1 MRNKNLLIQVT
12 SIERLDDNAAVFDK
26 LQTNINYG
34 RGDEVAR
41 EMSGFPKSDLDP
53 YKYINILDWA
63 VISGE
68 RIVFDN
74 GQYVITNKENSIIL
88 LYEYPEEEEEVPE
101 VTDKFGNKLSVGDK
115 VIWVDPDPVGRDLNR
130 VYEVN
135 DIHSEDTIWINDE
148 FSEAEV
154 PPQEL
159 ILAKVLAEVWAE

>member
-1 MRNKNLLIQVT
+1 MRNKNLLVQVT

-41 EMSGFPKSDLDP
+41 EMSGFPKSDVDLFN
-53 YKYINILDWA
+53 YEQIRFGY
-63 VISGE
+63 E

-74 GQYVITNKENSIIL
+74 GQYVITNKENSIIV
-88 LYEYPEEEEEVPE
+88 LYEYPEEEEVPE

-135 DIHSEDTIWINDE
+135 DIHSEETIWINDD

-159 ILAKVLAEVWAE
+159 ILAKVLAEVWVE

>member
-88 LYEYPEEEEEVPE
+88 LYEYPEEEE
-101 VTDKFGNKLSVGDK
+101 
-115 VIWVDPDPVGRDLNR
+115 
-130 VYEVN
+130 
-135 DIHSEDTIWINDE
+135 
-148 FSEAEV
+148 
-154 PPQEL
+154 
-159 ILAKVLAEVWAE
+159 ILD

>member
-12 SIERLDDNAAVFDK
+12 SIERLVDNAAVFDK

-41 EMSGFPKSDLDP
+41 EMSGSPRSDLDP
-53 YKYINILDWA
+53 YTYEQILESA
-63 VISGE
+63 KQFNE

-74 GQYVITNKENSIIL
+74 GQYVIANKENSIIV

-101 VTDKFGNKLSVGDK
+101 VYDKLDNKLSVGDR
-115 VIWVDPDPVGRDLNR
+115 VIWVDPDPEGRDLNR
-130 VYEVN
+130 IYEIN
-135 DIHSEDTIWINDE
+135 DISSEEIVWINDE

-159 ILAKVLAEVWAE
+159 ILAGIILD

>member
-41 EMSGFPKSDLDP
+41 EMSGSSRSDLDP
-53 YKYINILDWA
+53 YTYEQILESA
-63 VISGE
+63 KQFNE

-74 GQYVITNKENSIIL
+74 GQYVIANKENSIIL

-101 VTDKFGNKLSVGDK
+101 VYDKLDNKLSVGDR
-115 VIWVDPDPVGRDLNR
+115 VIWVDPDPEGRDLNR
-130 VYEVN
+130 IYEIN
-135 DIHSEDTIWINDE
+135 DISSEEIVWINDE

-159 ILAKVLAEVWAE
+159 ILAGIILD

>member
-26 LQTNINYG
+26 LQANIKYG

-53 YKYINILDWA
+53 FTYDEIRSNPHYYA
-63 VISGE
+63 E
-68 RIVFDN
+68 RIVFDD
-74 GQYVITNKENSIIL
+74 GQYVITNNENSIIV
-88 LYEYPEEEEEVPE
+88 LYEYPEEEEVPE

-135 DIHSEDTIWINDE
+135 DVHSEEIVWINDE

-159 ILAKVLAEVWAE
+159 ILAKVLAEVWVE

>member
-1 MRNKNLLIQVT
+1 MRNKNLLVQVT
-12 SIERLDDNAAVFDK
+12 SIERLNENAAVFDK
-26 LQTNINYG
+26 LQTNIKYG

-41 EMSGFPKSDLDP
+41 EMSGFPRSDLDP
-53 YKYINILDWA
+53 FNYEQIKLGY
-63 VISGE
+63 E

-74 GQYVITNKENSIIL
+74 GQYVITNKENELIV
-88 LYEYPEEEEEVPE
+88 LYEYPEEEEEVSE

-135 DIHSEDTIWINDE
+135 DIYSEETIWINDE

-159 ILAKVLAEVWAE
+159 ILAKVLAEVWVE

>member
-53 YKYINILDWA
+53 YTYEQILESA
-63 VISGE
+63 KQFNE

-74 GQYVITNKENSIIL
+74 GQYVIANKENSIIV

-101 VTDKFGNKLSVGDK
+101 VYDKLDNKLSVGDR
-115 VIWVDPDPVGRDLNR
+115 VIWVDPDPEGRDLNR
-130 VYEVN
+130 IYEIN
-135 DIHSEDTIWINDE
+135 DIFSEEIVWINDE

-159 ILAKVLAEVWAE
+159 ILAGIILD

>member
-26 LQTNINYG
+26 LQTNIKYG

-53 YKYINILDWA
+53 FTYDEIRSNPHYYA
-63 VISGE
+63 E

-74 GQYVITNKENSIIL
+74 GQYVITNNENSIIV

-101 VTDKFGNKLSVGDK
+101 VYDKLDNKLSVGDR
-115 VIWVDPDPVGRDLNR
+115 VIWVDPDPEGRDLNR
-130 VYEVN
+130 IYEIN
-135 DIHSEDTIWINDE
+135 DISSEEIVWINDE

-159 ILAKVLAEVWAE
+159 ILAGIILD

>member
-12 SIERLDDNAAVFDK
+12 CIERLDDNAAVFDK
-26 LQTNINYG
+26 LQTNIKYG

-53 YKYINILDWA
+53 FTYDEIRSNPHYYA
-63 VISGE
+63 E

-74 GQYVITNKENSIIL
+74 GQYVITNNENSIIV

-101 VTDKFGNKLSVGDK
+101 VYDKLDNKLSVGDR
-115 VIWVDPDPVGRDLNR
+115 VIWVDPDPEGRDLNR
-130 VYEVN
+130 IYEIN
-135 DIHSEDTIWINDE
+135 DIFSEEIVWINDE

-159 ILAKVLAEVWAE
+159 ILAGIILD

>member
-1 MRNKNLLIQVT
+1 MRNKNLLVQVT
-12 SIERLDDNAAVFDK
+12 SIESLNDNQFVFNK
-26 LQTNINYG
+26 LQANILHG
-34 RGDEVAR
+34 RGDEVVR
-41 EMSGFPKSDLDP
+41 EMVGYPKSDLDP
-53 YKYINILDWA
+53 VGYDEIACNAYELN
-63 VISGE
+63 E

-74 GQYVITNKENSIIL
+74 GQYVLTNRENQLIV
-88 LYEYPEEEEEVPE
+88 LYEYPEEEEEVPK

-159 ILAKVLAEVWAE
+159 ILAKVLAEVWVE

>member
-26 LQTNINYG
+26 LQNNIKYG

-53 YKYINILDWA
+53 YTYENVLESAKQFD
-63 VISGE
+63 E

-74 GQYVITNKENSIIL
+74 GEHVLANKNGQLII

-135 DIHSEDTIWINDE
+135 DIPSEETIWINDD

-159 ILAKVLAEVWAE
+159 ILAKVLAEVWIE

>member
-53 YKYINILDWA
+53 FTYDEIRSNPHYYA
-63 VISGE
+63 E

-74 GQYVITNKENSIIL
+74 GQYVIANKENSIIV

-101 VTDKFGNKLSVGDK
+101 VYDKLDNKLSVGDR
-115 VIWVDPDPVGRDLNR
+115 VIWVDPDPEGRDLNR
-130 VYEVN
+130 IYEIN
-135 DIHSEDTIWINDE
+135 DISSEEIVWINDE

-159 ILAKVLAEVWAE
+159 ILAGIILD